1 MNRYDRDTL
10 RDSGRRMNT
19 LRKSQEVIGLT
30 VTAQES
36 GKQLGAVVD
45 LLFNSEQ
52 YFAGCMLEHCGWW
65 RHRRFLPVQNIIQ
78 MGKDAVIVKN
88 SAALVP
94 FTKKEKTYTC
104 LLCGDRPL
112 KGRTVLLG
120 SGTFLGLVE
129 NVYFSLDMGTLV
141 GYELSNGLLTD
152 LREGRKLFQV
162 ENPVDWNKDILLVTE
177 TGYVLK
183 ETH

>member
-1 MNRYDRDTL
+1 
-10 RDSGRRMNT
+10 MNT

-52 YFAGCMLEHCGWW
+52 HLVGCMLEHCGWW
-65 RHRRFLPVQNIIQ
+65 RHRRFLPVKNIIQ
-78 MGKDAVIVKN
+78 MGRDTVMVEN
-88 SAALVP
+88 SASLVP
-94 FTKKEKTYTC
+94 FTKTEKAYTC
-104 LLCGDRPL
+104 LLCGDNPL
-112 KGRTVLLG
+112 KGRTVLLAN
-120 SGTFLGLVE
+120 GTFLGLVE

-141 GYELSNGLLTD
+141 GYELSDGLLTD

-162 ENPVDWNKDILLVTE
+162 ENPVDWEKDILIAPE